1 MQINSFGWF
10 ENGLILVYMLFMGPT
25 CHCEKKQKFNS
36 PHIPD
41 LIFFSL
47 VSLSP
52 GGGSGQ
58 PHRGYGQ
65 SSDSDGSVKS
75 HDKWLRLLEDDD
87 GEPHACSA
95 QGWPTIPPPRT
106 AAATCHPR
114 PPSTS
119 ALGTGVPCPIARTL
133 VADWATSTARMRS
146 SSTSRSTVA
155 AAAAMRRRPSSPA
168 PTNVTYSRLLLLR
181 LACSAHPWR
190 ALQPPQQLARL
201 RHNAMQGNE

>member
-1 MQINSFGWF
+1 MS
-10 ENGLILVYMLFMGPT
+10 LK
-25 CHCEKKQKFNS
+25 KKQKFNS

-190 ALQPPQQLARL
+190 ALQPPQ
-201 RHNAMQGNE
+201 